1 MPLASLSSAA
11 REEVRRLLHGPCDPS
26 LLSSLHKAL
35 SADSWSDAAGG
46 DAPGDRLL
54 RRLGRLGDLLPA
66 ADRVFEDPAR
76 LSTVHAWTA
85 VADPSL
91 CLAALVH
98 HTLCLGSMVRLT
110 GEPGERLKRRM
121 EALRSGRV
129 KGTYL
134 ITEAGQAN
142 SHLATRTRAEFDR
155 DTGEFVLHTPDPQAA
170 KFGSAGTLDVP
181 QTAVVL
187 ARLLVDGEDRGVFAF
202 VVDLTGDEGLL
213 PGVEVS
219 SPLGLGAL
227 PLDYV
232 LVRFH
237 HVRVPYADWLADGAG
252 IGSDGGFHDPAGSS
266 DRRLQRTLRVG
277 QGLWATMP
285 AVAAATARQSAVQ
298 AVNYARQRR
307 TQSSL
312 APGAPLLA
320 YRTQQ
325 RAVLGALADAFAL
338 TCAAGGAR
346 AVWMDSL
353 AAPMAP
359 AGEGAGAMG
368 FTPWAAVSRPL
379 AAYKAVAVR
388 LAARVTADCQ
398 SRCGFS
404 GHLDVNRLA
413 AYHGFHH
420 AFDAAGGD
428 SQLVFY
434 DIGRSLTEEAGAAG
448 TAPPAPSV
456 TSVTSPHWWPAT
468 ARRHQDGLTRHLSER
483 LRALGRSGPFDAWN
497 PLLEDAGVLGELYAN
512 ALVAEDVA
520 RTVDGMRD
528 RDLARVLQPL
538 AALHGVM
545 AARRWSGSLLARG
558 TLRPADVR
566 GLTDVAD
573 GLCDAIVPH
582 LPLLT
587 EAFAHPEDIVAA
599 PLAAT
604 DYDTALRATLTWTR
618 GGAR

>member
-1 MPLASLSSAA
+1 MSLASLPMAT
-11 REEVRRLLHGPCDPS
+11 RDELQRLLHGPCDS
-26 LLSSLHKAL
+26 SFLSALHKAL
-35 SADSWSDAAGG
+35 AAGCG
-46 DAPGDRLL
+46 PDAGEAATSGRQLLHRLRLL
-54 RRLGRLGDLLPA
+54 GETLPPAGRLLD
-66 ADRVFEDPAR
+66 DPAQVAA
-76 LSTVHAWTA
+76 LHAWAA

-98 HTLCLGSMVRLT
+98 HLLCLGSMAQLADDQ
-110 GEPGERLKRRM
+110 GEHLGRQMGP
-121 EALRSGRV
+121 LRAGRA
-129 KGTYL
+129 KGVYL

-142 SHLATRTRAEFDR
+142 SHLATRTHAELDRA
-155 DTGEFVLHTPDPQAA
+155 TGEFVLHTPDPQAA

-187 ARLLVDGEDRGVFAF
+187 ARLVTDGTDRGVFAF
-202 VVDLTGDEGLL
+202 VVELTDDHGLL

-237 HVRVPYADWLADGAG
+237 HVRVPYGHWLADGAG
-252 IGSDGGFHDPAGSS
+252 IGDDGTFHDLAGSKEG
-266 DRRLQRTLRVG
+266 RLQRTLRVG

-307 TQSSL
+307 TQGRL
-312 APGAPLLA
+312 APGVPLLT

-338 TCAAGGAR
+338 TCAADGAR
-346 AVWMDSL
+346 TVWAESL
-353 AAPMAP
+353 AAPA
-359 AGEGAGAMG
+359 ARTDNGADAMG

-379 AAYKAVAVR
+379 AAYKAAAVR
-388 LAARVTADCQ
+388 LAARITAVCQ

-404 GHLDVNRLA
+404 GHLDVNGLA

-428 SQLVFY
+428 SQLIFY
-434 DIGRSLTEEAGAAG
+434 DIGRSLAEEGG
-448 TAPPAPSV
+448 QTPGKAPPAPPA
-456 TSVTSPHWWPAT
+456 SPHWWPAIVR
-468 ARRHQDGLTRHLSER
+468 AHQGRLTRHLSEQ
-483 LRALGRSGPFDAWN
+483 LRTTDPSAPFDAWN
-497 PLLEDAGVLGELYAN
+497 PLLEDAGLLGEVYAD
-512 ALVAEDVA
+512 ALLAENVP
-520 RTVDGMRD
+520 RTLDGIHD
-528 RDLARVLQPL
+528 HDLAQALRPL

-545 AARRWSGSLLARG
+545 AARRWSGSLLAHG
-558 TLRPADVR
+558 TLRPADIR
-566 GLTDVAD
+566 GLSVVAD
-573 GLCDAIVPH
+573 ELCDAVGPH

-587 EAFAHPEDIVAA
+587 EAFAHPDDVVCA
-599 PLAAT
+599 PLAAP

-618 GGAR
+618 GGTE

>member
-1 MPLASLSSAA
+1 MSLASLPTAA

-26 LLSSLHKAL
+26 FLSALHKTL
-35 SADSWSDAAGG
+35 SDDSWSGAGG
-46 DAPGDRLL
+46 ADRPGDRLL
-54 RRLGRLGDLLPA
+54 RRLGLLGEMLPA
-66 ADRVFEDPAR
+66 ADHVLDDPAR
-76 LSTVHAWTA
+76 LSTAHAWTA
-85 VADPSL
+85 VTDPSL

-98 HTLCLGSMVRLT
+98 HTLCLGSMVRLADR
-110 GEPGERLKRRM
+110 PGERLKRRM
-121 EALRSGRV
+121 EALRTGRA
-129 KGTYL
+129 KGVYL
-134 ITEAGQAN
+134 VTEAGQAN

-155 DTGEFVLHTPDPQAA
+155 GTGEFVLHTPDPQAA

-187 ARLLVDGEDRGVFAF
+187 ARLLVDGEDHGVFAF
-202 VVDLTGDEGLL
+202 VVDLTGDDGLAS
-213 PGVEVS
+213 GVEVS
-219 SPLGLGAL
+219 SPLRLGAL

-252 IGSDGGFHDPAGSS
+252 FGSDGAFHDPAGGGP
-266 DRRLQRTLRVG
+266 RRLQHTLRVG

-298 AVNYARQRR
+298 AVGYARQRR

-320 YRTQQ
+320 YRAHQ

-338 TCAAGGAR
+338 TCAADGAR
-346 AVWMDSL
+346 AVWSASL
-353 AAPMAP
+353 AAASAP
-359 AGEGAGAMG
+359 AGGGAEPMG

-428 SQLVFY
+428 SRLILY
-434 DIGRSLTEEAGAAG
+434 DIGRSLAEEAAPAGAV
-448 TAPPAPSV
+448 PRAPSV
-456 TSVTSPHWWPAT
+456 GSPHWWPAT
-468 ARRHQDGLTRHLSER
+468 ARRHQDGLTRHVSGR
-483 LRALGRSGPFDAWN
+483 LRSADPGDPFGAWN

-520 RTVDGMRD
+520 RVVDGIRD
-528 RDLARVLQPL
+528 PDLGRALRPL
-538 AALHGVM
+538 AALHGVT
-545 AARRWSGSLLARG
+545 AARRWSGSLLAHG

-566 GLTDVAD
+566 ALTDHAD
-573 GLCDAIVPH
+573 ELCDAVVPH
-582 LPLLT
+582 LPLLR
-587 EAFAHPEDIVAA
+587 EAFAHPEDVVGA
-599 PLAAT
+599 PLAAD
-604 DYDTALRATLTWTR
+604 DYDAALGATLTWTR